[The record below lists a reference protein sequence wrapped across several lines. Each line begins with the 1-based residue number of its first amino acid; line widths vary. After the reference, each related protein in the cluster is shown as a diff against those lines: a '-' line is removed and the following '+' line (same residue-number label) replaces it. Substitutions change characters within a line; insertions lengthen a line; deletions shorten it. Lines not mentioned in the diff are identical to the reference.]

1 MLETSRDEETL
12 REHLRMQQFFHNF
25 STIAAIFHPYVFFF
39 LANNDDCSFFA
50 KTTMIVVFLP
60 KQWWLLFFAKT
71 TIIAVFAKRCLKK
84 QPWLCA
90 ANIKIL
96 PSAAVS
102 KYLWEES
109 HVKRSSFTQISFFHY
124 RQYWE
129 MIKMLNRILDEFSSL
144 WKCSNKSLA
153 SAAQSPSGAKNH
165 ISIEE
170 VEDFLKFLN
179 ILPQGLLWFL
189 KIFQN
194 IIRYRCIQTVNFNST
209 IL

>member
-1 MLETSRDEETL
+1 M
-12 REHLRMQQFFHNF
+12 
-25 STIAAIFHPYVFFF
+25 IA
-39 LANNDDCSFFA
+39 
-50 KTTMIVVFLP
+50 VFLP
-60 KQWWLLFFAKT
+60 KQRWLLFFCQTSSEEAT
-71 TIIAVFAKRCLKK
+71 LTLRCQYKDTSFGSCL
-84 QPWLCA
+84 
-90 ANIKIL
+90 
-96 PSAAVS
+96 SVS